1 MSHSIIGKI
10 IDVIYLSFDNEY
22 GVALFLSQED
32 DEITITGS
40 LAGLDIGDKIQITG
54 NYTKHRIY
62 GEQFKV
68 ESYVPLK
75 PDSVE
80 EIYDFLSSGVIDGVG
95 EKYAKKIIDVFQEKT
110 LEVIEK
116 TPEKLLQ
123 IDGIGTKKLDKIITS
138 YHEKMNLKNV
148 IIQLSKFD
156 LSTSL
161 SIKIY
166 NTYLENT
173 VNVLMNNPYK
183 LCEDIKGI
191 GFIKA
196 DEIARKI
203 GIADNLEERKI
214 QAVLYILN
222 QSVYEGHTYIN
233 LGKLS
238 YEMKKLI
245 DMDDEEEILSVCYDL
260 YTQKKIIIDGSMDD
274 RDKIKI
280 YLYSYA
286 MAETNVAS
294 KLI

>member
-10 IDVIYLSFDNEY
+10 IDVIYVSFDNEY

-75 PDSVE
+75 PDSIE

-138 YHEKMNLKNV
+138 YH
-148 IIQLSKFD
+148 
-156 LSTSL
+156 
-161 SIKIY
+161 
-166 NTYLENT
+166 
-173 VNVLMNNPYK
+173 
-183 LCEDIKGI
+183 
-191 GFIKA
+191 
-196 DEIARKI
+196 
-203 GIADNLEERKI
+203 
-214 QAVLYILN
+214 
-222 QSVYEGHTYIN
+222 
-233 LGKLS
+233 
-238 YEMKKLI
+238 
-245 DMDDEEEILSVCYDL
+245 
-260 YTQKKIIIDGSMDD
+260 
-274 RDKIKI
+274 
-280 YLYSYA
+280 
-286 MAETNVAS
+286 
-294 KLI
+294 